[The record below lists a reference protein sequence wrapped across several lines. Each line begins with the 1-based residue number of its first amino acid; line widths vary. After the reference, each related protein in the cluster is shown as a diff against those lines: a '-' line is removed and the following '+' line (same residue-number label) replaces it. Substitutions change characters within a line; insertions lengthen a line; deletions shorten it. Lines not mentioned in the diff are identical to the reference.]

1 MRCHYVQGTGQS
13 WAEVSHGPGPWGYH
27 QCDDVLTFRGHSL
40 SELSFLSE
48 NRHRAG
54 LTGSLRTATLA
65 NVGRC
70 RMGFPLR
77 DGLRA
82 SD

>member
-48 NRHRAG
+48 NRHRAVH
-54 LTGSLRTATLA
+54 TGRLRAATVA
-65 NVGRC
+65 HMVRS
-70 RMGFPLR
+70 RMRFRLR
-77 DGLRA
+77 D
-82 SD
+82 SPQP

>member
-1 MRCHYVQGTGQS
+1 MKSLRLALQAGDRGEPRATFYSQ
-13 WAEVSHGPGPWGYH
+13 
-27 QCDDVLTFRGHSL
+27 FRGHLPSRL
-40 SELSFLSE
+40 TFLRE

-65 NVGRC
+65 DVGRC